1 MYITSALLLLHYKL
15 QATNIL
21 SLCMVLTQ
29 YLTIILS
36 QLNWDE
42 CSFAV
47 PNGTLNLCNGVVNL
61 SANIICNCI
70 LITTD
75 CMTLSHHLSLSN
87 CWNHK
92 SAPLQLYTSQSN
104 QPKPRFLNLPHSHV
118 LAGLAYHVDQS
129 KYVMLC
135 WSPALLLAYSSKVL
149 HEGDRLP
156 GTGSGYSDAE
166 VWVYSELYDR
176 HMGVKTLN
184 IPWIALNSP

>member
-1 MYITSALLLLHYKL
+1 MLLLCSVVVTL
-15 QATNIL
+15 QATSYEYFIAVCGFNTLFDHHFIPVEL
-21 SLCMVLTQ
+21 S
-29 YLTIILS
+29 
-36 QLNWDE
+36 WDE

-104 QPKPRFLNLPHSHV
+104 QPKPRFLNVPHSHV

-129 KYVMLC
+129 KYRVDQKKCDLKKNGHNSSEIHQKGKKLLCVSENSALMLQ
-135 WSPALLLAYSSKVL
+135 
-149 HEGDRLP
+149 
-156 GTGSGYSDAE
+156 
-166 VWVYSELYDR
+166 DR
-176 HMGVKTLN
+176 HQTVQN
-184 IPWIALNSP
+184 